1 MHFKF
6 KKQVYKKVSLMK
18 FQKVG
23 TKYLICVFKIGFL
36 STYFAISHDPLDQSN
51 SLSQANLKPYVSRK
65 SKGKLLKN

>member
-1 MHFKF
+1 
-6 KKQVYKKVSLMK
+6 MK

-23 TKYLICVFKIGFL
+23 TKYLICVFKIGFV